1 MGGIPLAWLQLMRE
15 KQRFAVA
22 VAGIAFAV
30 ILMLVQ
36 LGLRDALYESATKPI
51 DHLQGDLIIT
61 SSQYEYL
68 FSTDN
73 FTQRRLYS
81 ALALDDV
88 EWVAPLYLGVGTW
101 RQPETY
107 DERKILVMGFIPGT
121 PVVDFPEVRQNTEKL
136 EISDSVLFDSASRPE
151 YGPVTEIYAR
161 DKAVV
166 TEVNGK
172 RIKVVGLF
180 NLGPTFG
187 SNAHLIT
194 SDLTFL
200 RIFKNR
206 QQGLIDLG
214 FVKLKSGSDAEQAR
228 ARLRAMLPLDVNVF
242 TRQALLEQERDY
254 WNKHL
259 PIGFIFNLGSLMG
272 LVVGGVV
279 VYQIL
284 FADVNDQL
292 PEYATLK
299 AMGYLDR
306 DLSKVVLQEAVI
318 LSALGF
324 VPGYLIAQMLYIF
337 AHNKAGVPIHMTVS
351 RVVIVFILTV
361 LTCGVSGFIAMRKLR
376 LADPA
381 EIF

>member
-1 MGGIPLAWLQLMRE
+1 M
-15 KQRFAVA
+15 
-22 VAGIAFAV
+22 
-30 ILMLVQ
+30 
-36 LGLRDALYESATKPI
+36 
-51 DHLQGDLIIT
+51 
-61 SSQYEYL
+61 
-68 FSTDN
+68 
-73 FTQRRLYS
+73 
-81 ALALDDV
+81 
-88 EWVAPLYLGVGTW
+88 
-101 RQPETY
+101 
-107 DERKILVMGFIPGT
+107 
-121 PVVDFPEVRQNTEKL
+121 
-136 EISDSVLFDSASRPE
+136 
-151 YGPVTEIYAR
+151 
-161 DKAVV
+161 
-166 TEVNGK
+166 NGK

-206 QQGLIDLG
+206 QQGLIGLG
-214 FVKLKSGSDAEQAR
+214 FVKLKSGSDPEQAR
-228 ARLRAMLPLDVNVF
+228 AKLRAMLPQDVNVL
-242 TRQALLEQERDY
+242 TRQALLEQEKDY
-254 WNKHL
+254 WDRHL

-292 PEYATLK
+292 SEYATLK
-299 AMGYLDR
+299 AMGYLDG
-306 DLSKVVLQEAVI
+306 DLFKVVLEEATI

-337 AHNKAGVPIHMTVS
+337 AHDKAGVPIHMTVS
-351 RVVIVFILTV
+351 RVAIVFILTV
-361 LTCGVSGFIAMRKLR
+361 LTCGVSGAIAMRKLR

>member
-22 VAGIAFAV
+22 LAGIAFAV

-81 ALALDDV
+81 ALAVDEV

-107 DERKILVMGFIPGT
+107 EERKILVLGFIPST
-121 PVVDFPEVRQNTEKL
+121 PVVDFPEVWRDKEKL
-136 EISDSVLFDSASRPE
+136 EISDSVLFDGASRPE
-151 YGPVTEIYAR
+151 YGPVAEILTR
-161 DKAVV
+161 DKAVI

-172 RIKVVGLF
+172 RIRVVGLF
-180 NLGPTFG
+180 TLGPTFG

-200 RIFKNR
+200 RMFKNR
-206 QQGLIDLG
+206 QQDLIDLG
-214 FVKLKSGSDAEQAR
+214 FVKLKAGADVEQAR
-228 ARLRAMLPLDVNVF
+228 ARLRAMLPQDVNVF
-242 TRQALLEQERDY
+242 TRHALLEQEKEY

-299 AMGYLDR
+299 AMGYLDG
-306 DLSKVVLQEAVI
+306 DLFKIVLQEAII

-324 VPGYLIAQMLYIF
+324 IPGYLMAQLIYIF
-337 AHNKAGVPIHMTVS
+337 AHDQAGVPIHMTIG
-351 RVVIVFILTV
+351 RVAVVFALTS
-361 LTCGVSGFIAMRKLR
+361 LTCGISGAIAMRKLR
-376 LADPA
+376 QADPA

>member
-1 MGGIPLAWLQLMRE
+1 MGGIPLAWLQLLRE
-15 KQRFAVA
+15 KQRFVVA
-22 VAGIAFAV
+22 LAGIAFAV

-36 LGLRDALYESATKPI
+36 LGLRDALSESATKPI
-51 DHLQGDLIIT
+51 DHLKGDLIIA

-81 ALALDDV
+81 ALALEDV

-107 DERKILVMGFIPGT
+107 DERKILVLGFIPNT
-121 PVVDFPEVRQNTEKL
+121 TVVDFPEVWRDKEKL
-136 EISDSVLFDSASRPE
+136 EVSDSVLFDGASRPE
-151 YGPVTEIYAR
+151 YGPVREILSR

-172 RIKVVGLF
+172 RIRVVGLF
-180 NLGPTFG
+180 ELGPTFG

-214 FVKLKSGSDAEQAR
+214 FVKLKAGADPEQNR
-228 ARLRAMLPLDVNVF
+228 ARLRAILPKDVNVF
-242 TRQALLEQERDY
+242 TRHALLEQEKEY

-306 DLSKVVLQEAVI
+306 DLFGIILQEAII

-324 VPGYLIAQMLYIF
+324 IPGYLIAQALYIF
-337 AHNKAGVPIHMTVS
+337 AHNHAGVPIHMTIA
-351 RVVIVFILTV
+351 RIAIVFVLTV
-361 LTCGVSGFIAMRKLR
+361 LTCSISGAIAMRKLR

>member
-1 MGGIPLAWLQLMRE
+1 
-15 KQRFAVA
+15 
-22 VAGIAFAV
+22 
-30 ILMLVQ
+30 
-36 LGLRDALYESATKPI
+36 
-51 DHLQGDLIIT
+51 
-61 SSQYEYL
+61 
-68 FSTDN
+68 
-73 FTQRRLYS
+73 
-81 ALALDDV
+81 
-88 EWVAPLYLGVGTW
+88 VAPLYLGVGTW

-107 DERKILVMGFIPGT
+107 DERKILVLGFIPST
-121 PVVDFPEVRQNTEKL
+121 TVVDFPEVWRNKEKL
-136 EISDSVLFDSASRPE
+136 EVSDSVLFDGASRPE
-151 YGPVTEIYAR
+151 YGPVTEILSR
-161 DKAVV
+161 DKAVF

-172 RIKVVGLF
+172 RIRVVGLF
-180 NLGPTFG
+180 KLGPTFG

-214 FVKLKSGSDAEQAR
+214 FVKLKAGADPEQSR
-228 ARLRAMLPLDVNVF
+228 ARLRAMLPKDVNVF
-242 TRQALLEQERDY
+242 TRHALLEQEKEY

-306 DLSKVVLQEAVI
+306 DLFRIVLQEAII

-324 VPGYLIAQMLYIF
+324 VPGYLIAQLLYVF
-337 AHNKAGVPIHMTVS
+337 AHNRAGVPIHMTIA
-351 RVVIVFILTV
+351 RVAIVFVLTV
-361 LTCGVSGFIAMRKLR
+361 LTCGGSGAIAMRKLR